1 MRRTVRIPLRIYA
14 MDQPPRPAELR
25 EFPATRWSQ
34 LLVLADPAHPRHREH
49 LEGLCLHYWK
59 PVYHYAR
66 AVRELSAEDA
76 EDLVQQF
83 FQMVLSRVDFASL
96 SPDRGSFRGFLK
108 TALRRFVVSD
118 ERRRAAREPRD
129 GARLFRFEEAEAEW
143 RTAPSR
149 EVAPEEAFDR
159 QWARAVLD
167 AALARL
173 RQESSELAYALFRGY
188 CLEGEP
194 SYAELARRHGV
205 SEDDVRNRLRE
216 VRQRGREILKDM
228 LRDYLLPGED
238 VEAELR
244 FVLSR

>member
-1 MRRTVRIPLRIYA
+1 MRRSVRIPFRIYA
-14 MDQPPRPAELR
+14 MDQPPRPADLR

-49 LEGLCLHYWK
+49 LEKLCHHYWK

-66 AVRELSAEDA
+66 AVRDLSAEDA

-83 FQMVLSRVDFASL
+83 FQMLLSRVDFASL

-143 RTAPSR
+143 RASPAPG
-149 EVAPEEAFDR
+149 PEDAFDR
-159 QWARAVLD
+159 RWAREVLD

-216 VRQRGREILKDM
+216 VRQRGREILKDL